1 MCLFTGF
8 ELGRMFMDIYCY
20 HNYFLELIIMHI
32 IGVIDRHIFGKLL
45 YLFTTRINL
54 HHTDLLTTGPGTH
67 RLT

>member
-1 MCLFTGF
+1 
-8 ELGRMFMDIYCY
+8 MDIYY
-20 HNYFLELIIMHI
+20 YYNYFLELIIIHI

-54 HHTDLLTTGPGTH
+54 HRTDLLTTGPGTH